1 MKDEKFSSDGV
12 VVHISHGNGKN
23 KSEAQGFE
31 SGGKSEL
38 QKQLEREGIFTFPI
52 NLIPYIKK

>member
-12 VVHISHGNGKN
+12 VVHISHGNRKK
-23 KSEAQGFE
+23 KSEVQGLS

-38 QKQLEREGIFTFPI
+38 QKQLEREGICTFPS